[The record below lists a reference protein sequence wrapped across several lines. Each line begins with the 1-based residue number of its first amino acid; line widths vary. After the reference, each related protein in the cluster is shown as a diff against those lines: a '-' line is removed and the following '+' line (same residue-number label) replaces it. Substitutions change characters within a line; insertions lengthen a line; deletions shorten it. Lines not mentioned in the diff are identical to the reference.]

1 MNKFWKWKK
10 QKVINQDNT
19 ESTERVLELRGTI
32 ASESWYDD
40 DVTPKMFKD
49 ELLSGSG
56 DITVYINSPGG
67 DCVAAAQIYNMLSEY
82 LGKVT
87 VKIDAIA
94 ASAASVI
101 AMSGDTVLMS
111 PTSMMM
117 IHNPA
122 TIAFGDHNEM
132 QKAIDMLAEV
142 KESIINAYQLKTG
155 LSRAKLS
162 KLMEAE
168 TWMSAHKA
176 VELGFAD
183 DIFGKKKDNDSEKG
197 ESEEEPDE
205 DKNKKENTPDE
216 EEQKNASSFLFS
228 RKAVNASL
236 MNKLTKKK
244 ETNGHSVDEIFD
256 RLDTI
261 QKFI

>member
-1 MNKFWKWKK
+1 MNKFWNWKNR
-10 QKVINQDNT
+10 KVRNDAEEET
-19 ESTERVLELRGTI
+19 TERILELRGTI
-32 ASESWYDD
+32 AEESWYADD
-40 DVTPKMFKD
+40 ITPKMFKD

-82 LGKVT
+82 PGKVT

-111 PTSMMM
+111 PTGILMV
-117 IHNPA
+117 HNPA

-142 KESIINAYQLKTG
+142 KESIINAYQMKTG

-168 TWMSAHKA
+168 TWMAANKA
-176 VELGFAD
+176 IELGFVD
-183 DIFGKKKDNDSEKG
+183 GIFGKKQ
-197 ESEEEPDE
+197 SEESQDE
-205 DKNKKENTPDE
+205 QENTPDE
-216 EEQKNASSFLFS
+216 EEQNTASSFLFS
-228 RKAVNASL
+228 RKTVNSNL
-236 MNKLTKKK
+236 LNKLTKKSD
-244 ETNGHSVDEIFD
+244 GHSVKEIFD

-261 QKFI
+261 KKFT

>member
-10 QKVINQDNT
+10 QKVVNQDNT

-49 ELLSGSG
+49 ELLSGGG

-82 LGKVT
+82 PGKVT

-111 PTSMMM
+111 PCAVLMV
-117 IHNPA
+117 HNPA

-183 DIFGKKKDNDSEKG
+183 DIFGKKKDKSA
-197 ESEEEPDE
+197 EEDDE
-205 DKNKKENTPDE
+205 TGQENTPNEDEEDE
-216 EEQKNASSFLFS
+216 EEQKNATSFLFS

-236 MNKLTKKK
+236 LNKLTKKNT
-244 ETNGHSVDEIFD
+244 EINGHSVAEIFD

>member
-10 QKVINQDNT
+10 QKVINQDGGKGV
-19 ESTERVLELRGTI
+19 ERVLELRGTI

-40 DVTPKMFKD
+40 DITPKMFKD

-82 LGKVT
+82 PGKVT

-111 PTSMMM
+111 PASMMM

-142 KESIINAYQLKTG
+142 KESIINAYQMKTG

-168 TWMSAHKA
+168 TWMAANKA
-176 VELGFAD
+176 IELGFVD
-183 DIFGKKKDNDSEKG
+183 GIFGKKQ
-197 ESEEEPDE
+197 SEESQDE
-205 DKNKKENTPDE
+205 QENTPDE
-216 EEQKNASSFLFS
+216 EEQNTASSFLFS
-228 RKAVNASL
+228 RKTVNSNL
-236 MNKLTKKK
+236 LNKLTKKSD
-244 ETNGHSVDEIFD
+244 GHSVKEIFD